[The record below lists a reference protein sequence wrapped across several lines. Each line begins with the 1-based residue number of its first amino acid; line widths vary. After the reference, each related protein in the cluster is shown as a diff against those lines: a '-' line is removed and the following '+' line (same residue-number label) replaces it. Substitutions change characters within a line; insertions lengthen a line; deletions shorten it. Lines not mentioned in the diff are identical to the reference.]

1 MEEGPE
7 PQELMEQVEENIHAR
22 HGESGA
28 GGKDEEGQPS
38 SAEHKARHMRSAI
51 TAAVLAVLAALGSLL
66 SGHAANDAI
75 LLQSKASDQ
84 WAYYQAKSTK
94 GHLYEVNKTLV
105 EAFMQMQQPR
115 PAADAR
121 PDSSEERSASKPLA
135 LLSKEIDSKM
145 KGYDQEKKVVED
157 KATDLSNESTHAFA
171 AHEMYSF
178 GVACFQIGIV
188 LASVSILVESAPLY
202 FMSIGGGV
210 IGTLLL
216 IVGYVR

>member
-7 PQELMEQVEENIHAR
+7 PQELMEQVEDNIHAR
-22 HGESGA
+22 HGEA
-28 GGKDEEGQPS
+28 AEARTS

-51 TAAVLAVLAALGSLL
+51 TAAILAVLAALGSLL

-105 EAFMQMQQPR
+105 EAFMQMQQPKT
-115 PAADAR
+115 AAAQLATG
-121 PDSSEERSASKPLA
+121 ASKPLE

-157 KATDLSNESTHAFA
+157 KATELSDESTHAFA
-171 AHEMYSF
+171 SHELYSF

-202 FMSIGGGV
+202 FMSVGGGIV
-210 IGTLLL
+210 GTILLL
-216 IVGYVR
+216 AGYFR